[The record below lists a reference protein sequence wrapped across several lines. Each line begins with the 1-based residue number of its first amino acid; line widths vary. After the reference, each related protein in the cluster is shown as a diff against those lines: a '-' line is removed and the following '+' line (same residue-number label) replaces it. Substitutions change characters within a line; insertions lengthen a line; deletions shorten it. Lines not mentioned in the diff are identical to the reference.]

1 MYALIEQKNLNFE
14 KKITMLTGLVH
25 AHSGLRYIALALL
38 LVAIVNALVSLKSGK
53 YLKKDKMI
61 NLFAMIILHIQ
72 LLIGLVL
79 YFTSEKVQFIEGIM
93 ADKSLRF
100 FDIEHPIMMI
110 LAIILITL
118 GRKKAENNPSIDMK
132 HKLILR
138 YYVLGLVL
146 IFIAIPWPFMYPEFG
161 LGYF

>member
-1 MYALIEQKNLNFE
+1 MCILIEHKILNFD

-38 LVAIVNALVSLKSGK
+38 LVAIVNALISLKSGK

-118 GRKKAENNPSIDMK
+118 GRKKAENNPSVDMK
-132 HKLILR
+132 HKLIVR
-138 YYVLGLVL
+138 YYALGLIL

>member
-1 MYALIEQKNLNFE
+1 
-14 KKITMLTGLVH
+14 MLTGLVH

-38 LVAIVNALVSLKSGK
+38 LVAIVNALISLKSGK

-118 GRKKAENNPSIDMK
+118 GRKKAENNPSVDMK
-132 HKLILR
+132 HKLIVR
-138 YYVLGLVL
+138 YYALGLIL